1 MSAQQTG
8 FPAETGDPLRAAR
21 RAVHR
26 GRFRDAVEEL
36 AQHRMRRSDTA
47 EWQLLMAMASWRLG
61 NFAESRR
68 AAERARARY
77 RARGDTDGEMRA
89 ENVAAAG
96 AFALGQL
103 DKAREGFTTA
113 LQLAQR
119 FQDVLM
125 TARCLNNLGNVF
137 FHLGQNAEA
146 LSLYSRAANAFEKI
160 ASLRGIAESWHNMG
174 IVWRDEDILEL
185 AREATERAVDAAE
198 RLGDARLLGQTLAGR
213 GETDALRDD
222 LPLGRAQ
229 AEQAHRLARESD
241 DRLTEITALRVLAL
255 IARRGD
261 ATDQAIELA
270 QSATAIATDLANQ
283 WMIATTHQELGNSLH
298 AGGQT
303 AEAADA
309 YRVAAAAYDRLG
321 SSRRAR
327 NMRHKATAVEQPN
340 KD

>member
-26 GRFRDAVEEL
+26 GRFRDAVEAL
-36 AQHRMRRSDTA
+36 AQHRTERSQTA

-61 NFAESRR
+61 DFAESRR
-68 AAERARARY
+68 AAERARTGY

-113 LQLAQR
+113 LRLAEH

-125 TARCLNNLGNVF
+125 TARCLNNLGNVC
-137 FHLGQNAEA
+137 FHLGENAEA

-174 IVWRDEDILEL
+174 IVWRDESILEL

-198 RLGDARLLGQTLAGR
+198 RLGDSRLLGLTLAGR
-213 GETDALRDD
+213 GEADALRGD

-229 AEQAHRLARESD
+229 AEQAYRLARESD
-241 DRLTEITALRVLAL
+241 DRLTEITSLRVLAL
-255 IARRGD
+255 IARKGGSAD
-261 ATDQAIELA
+261 EAIDLGR
-270 QSATAIATDLANQ
+270 SATAIATDVANQ
-283 WMIATTHQELGNSLH
+283 WMIATTHREFGNSLH
-298 AGGQT
+298 AGGRT
-303 AEAADA
+303 REAADA

-321 SSRRAR
+321 SRRRAR
-327 NMRHKATAVEQPN
+327 NMHEQATAIEGAP
-340 KD
+340 